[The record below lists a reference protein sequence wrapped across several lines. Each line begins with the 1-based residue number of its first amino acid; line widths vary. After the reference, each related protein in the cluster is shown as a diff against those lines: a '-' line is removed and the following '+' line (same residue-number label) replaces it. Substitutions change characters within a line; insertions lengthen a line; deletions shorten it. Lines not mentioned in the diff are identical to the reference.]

1 MTDTIPPG
9 LADRMVD
16 ADDVR
21 RMERWLRTH
30 QENVV
35 ADLFEFVS
43 IETPSDD
50 KLLLDR
56 GLSWIDRWVRTHL
69 PTPQDRTV
77 YDGDGYG
84 DVLALTFEGSGEASV
99 TLLSHYDT
107 VWDVGTISGWP
118 VARDGDRASGPGI
131 YDMKTGLI
139 QSLWTVRGLAELD
152 IARPTVHMLFTGD
165 EEIGSPHSRTVIET
179 YSKKSTAVIVFEAS
193 EQSSVKT
200 ARKGIGRFAVTVTGR
215 EAHAGADF
223 LSGIS
228 AIEELA
234 RIVLRLTQLTDV
246 GAGTTVNV
254 GVIHG
259 GTRSNVVA
267 GYARAEVD
275 VRFTKNSEVARVAEA
290 LDALEA
296 TEGATVTVDGE
307 WNRPAM
313 ERSPLTTGMY
323 GLARAAARALGV
335 DLGEISVGGGSDG
348 NFAAA
353 LGVPV
358 LDGMGAVGAGPHA
371 RSEHVLLDRIPERA
385 AIAAGVIS
393 AFADGERR

>member
-1 MTDTIPPG
+1 MTGTIPLG
-9 LADRMVD
+9 LADRVVD
-16 ADDVR
+16 VDDVR
-21 RMERWLRTH
+21 RMEQWMRTH
-30 QENVV
+30 QDNVV
-35 ADLFEFVS
+35 ADLFDFVS

-50 KLLLDR
+50 KVLLDR
-56 GLSWIDRWVRTHL
+56 GLSWIDRWVGTHL
-69 PTPQDRTV
+69 PIPQDRRTF
-77 YDGDGYG
+77 DGGDCG
-84 DVLALTFEGSGEASV
+84 DVLALTFEGVGEASV

-107 VWDVGTISGWP
+107 VWGAGTISGWP
-118 VARDGDRASGPGI
+118 VERNGHRASGPGI
-131 YDMKTGLI
+131 YDMKTGLV
-139 QSLWTVRGLAELD
+139 QSLWTIRGMAELG

-165 EEIGSPHSRTVIET
+165 EEIGSPHSRPVIEA

-193 EQSSVKT
+193 EQSSIKT
-200 ARKGIGRFAVTVTGR
+200 ARKGIGRFTVTVTGR

-223 LSGIS
+223 SSGIS

-234 RIVLRLTQLTDV
+234 HIVLRLAQLTDV
-246 GAGTTVNV
+246 EAGTTVNV
-254 GVIHG
+254 GVIQG

-275 VRFTKNSEVARVAEA
+275 VRFTKNSEVARVA
-290 LDALEA
+290 DALAVLE
-296 TEGATVTVDGE
+296 TTRATVTVDGE

-313 ERSPLTTGMY
+313 ERSPLTTSMY
-323 GLARAAARALGV
+323 GLAKAAARALGV

-393 AFADGERR
+393 AFAGGESR

>member
-1 MTDTIPPG
+1 MTGTIPTG
-9 LADRMVD
+9 LADRLVD
-16 ADDVR
+16 VDDVR
-21 RMERWLRTH
+21 RMEQWLRAH

-43 IETPSDD
+43 IETPSND
-50 KLLLDR
+50 KVLLDR

-69 PTPQDRTV
+69 PTPQDRNV
-77 YDGDGYG
+77 FDGGGCG

-118 VARDGDRASGPGI
+118 VERDGNRASGPGI
-131 YDMKTGLI
+131 YDMKTGLV
-139 QSLWTVRGLAELD
+139 QSLWAMRGMAELGV
-152 IARPTVHMLFTGD
+152 ARPTVHMLFTGD
-165 EEIGSPHSRTVIET
+165 EEVGSPHSRPLIEA

-193 EQSSVKT
+193 EQSSIKT

-223 LSGIS
+223 SSGVS

-234 RIVLRLTQLTDV
+234 RMVLRLAELTDV
-246 GAGTTVNV
+246 QAGTTVNV
-254 GVIHG
+254 GVIQG

-267 GYARAEVD
+267 GYARAEID
-275 VRFTKNSEVARVAEA
+275 VRFTKNSEVERVAEA
-290 LDALEA
+290 LAALEA
-296 TEGATVTVDGE
+296 TEGATVTVNGE

-313 ERSPLTTGMY
+313 ERSPLTTSMY
-323 GLARAAARALGV
+323 GLAKAAARALGV
-335 DLGEISVGGGSDG
+335 ELGEISVGGGSDG

-353 LGVPV
+353 IGVPV

-393 AFADGERR
+393 AFAGSERR